1 MARSHSTDSE
11 DNYVPMNPGSSPLIH
26 TEKANDNAQNLY
38 IPMSPG
44 PHHFDLV
51 GLSSA
56 TLPVHKG
63 GAMAQCHRRLSEI
76 QPPPVNRNLKPDRK
90 GKNSCLRANLSR
102 NPSVLVR
109 LQTTSVILRTHNRI
123 LCEVCFATAST
134 VRPFGSSP
142 SPSSFRTTM
151 VQMQLSWCLK
161 SPSQAH
167 PGLYRRCMPQAGSHP
182 LCLHPSLRSTP
193 KFLCCIQMTQ
203 ISPTVSYWL
212 ALGNSSVRALTA
224 SSKSLPK
231 PLPDRSPRRC

>member
-26 TEKANDNAQNLY
+26 AEKANDNAQNLY

-90 GKNSCLRANLSR
+90 GKNSCLWANVSR
-102 NPSVLVR
+102 NPSFLVI
-109 LQTTSVILRTHNRI
+109 LQTTSVV
-123 LCEVCFATAST
+123 LCTFSRVLCGVCFAAAST
-134 VRPFGSSP
+134 VRPSDLP
-142 SPSSFRTTM
+142 
-151 VQMQLSWCLK
+151 
-161 SPSQAH
+161 
-167 PGLYRRCMPQAGSHP
+167 HP
-182 LCLHPSLRSTP
+182 L
-193 KFLCCIQMTQ
+193 
-203 ISPTVSYWL
+203 
-212 ALGNSSVRALTA
+212 
-224 SSKSLPK
+224 
-231 PLPDRSPRRC
+231 PLSGGLWCKCSFHGA